1 MHVMNLHGMKA
12 EPSSPVRPRAAEAT
26 DRAALRYSP
35 PRRSSDSANKLQAF
49 HIDGNPALGKRKRLQ
64 HTSSIDAMPRI
75 SPKTSTSN
83 NEEDRS
89 ISVRII
95 DQPPRVW
102 YRDQKG
108 RRTVFC
114 MTVGIV
120 DQLER
125 FMSADHITG
134 GYFTTTLLYENGVEV
149 ADKRI
154 VELRK
159 GAFFDPHASTVTMEI
174 RIADISKNHQNQ
186 KFRVRVHFV
195 WPNVTVAAAVST
207 AIHVLSKHVKKSLP
221 LEMHLVKSH
230 QTPSSGSSDDL
241 MAVRTPPLNTPTPPL
256 SPVNSTSSQP
266 MPPSRPPTWTND
278 AAAPVKIANQMSMS
292 RWCTVAHRVLTQIE
306 WSPYPNP
313 NASPPTC
320 SYKCLWCQAVEPDIA
335 TAKHAESCMLK
346 YLLMMIATDDTESA
360 LPPPAPLPSASEMQQ
375 RLATTNVYKP
385 VPHTL
390 STVLKADSMA
400 YHDESS
406 RDLTLLS
413 IGDLSTFATSAKS
426 STFDDALMLKSL
438 SQVSVADY
446 GAPSS
451 CPTTAATTTLATDST
466 SHRHYMVDST
476 MHDALSRFTDS
487 TICASNTEASVVVVG
502 LSPLE
507 GDGVSGGLPAFDGD
521 WRLVGVYHHG
531 PPRGGLPPRSGAACV
546 GPSLCFMP
554 IRHDDIELVWDA
566 NVNMEDE
573 VRQMKEGTAGR
584 RATEQYL
591 ALGDPGIGTLDK
603 LKAAVLRRSI
613 H

>member
-125 FMSADHITG
+125 FVSADHITG
-134 GYFTTTLLYENGVEV
+134 GYFTTTLLYENG
-149 ADKRI
+149 
-154 VELRK
+154 
-159 GAFFDPHASTVTMEI
+159 
-174 RIADISKNHQNQ
+174 
-186 KFRVRVHFV
+186 
-195 WPNVTVAAAVST
+195 
-207 AIHVLSKHVKKSLP
+207 
-221 LEMHLVKSH
+221 
-230 QTPSSGSSDDL
+230 
-241 MAVRTPPLNTPTPPL
+241 
-256 SPVNSTSSQP
+256 
-266 MPPSRPPTWTND
+266 
-278 AAAPVKIANQMSMS
+278 
-292 RWCTVAHRVLTQIE
+292 
-306 WSPYPNP
+306 
-313 NASPPTC
+313 
-320 SYKCLWCQAVEPDIA
+320 
-335 TAKHAESCMLK
+335 
-346 YLLMMIATDDTESA
+346 
-360 LPPPAPLPSASEMQQ
+360 
-375 RLATTNVYKP
+375 
-385 VPHTL
+385 
-390 STVLKADSMA
+390 
-400 YHDESS
+400 S

-531 PPRGGLPPRSGAACV
+531 PPRGGL
-546 GPSLCFMP
+546 
-554 IRHDDIELVWDA
+554 LVWDA

-584 RATEQYL
+584 RATDQYL